1 MKNYDKV
8 AAFYMAM
15 KEMEYDINLFAKNII
30 ISNSSY
36 DSEVDLEEVIPDNYL
51 NTKELSNDSKYTIDN
66 SNYCKATF
74 YLENGILNIYYLFT
88 VDSVEIEYIVKGHV
102 NKNKEIEI
110 NESKLGEVLYFFR
123 NEFKDE
129 LINFLKEIG
138 ELEEY

>member
-15 KEMEYDINLFAKNII
+15 KEMEYDINLFVKNII

-36 DSEVDLEEVIPDNYL
+36 DSEIELEEVIPDNYL
-51 NTKELSNDSKYTIDN
+51 NTKELSNDSKYAIDN
-66 SNYCKATF
+66 SDYCKATF

>member
-15 KEMEYDINLFAKNII
+15 KEMEYDINLFVKNII

-36 DSEVDLEEVIPDNYL
+36 DSEIELEEVIPDNYL
-51 NTKELSNDSKYTIDN
+51 NTKELSNDSKYAIDN
-66 SNYCKATF
+66 SDYCKATF

-138 ELEEY
+138 EIEEY